1 MSGQNFKEVR
11 ETKVMYSPKEG
22 IHWFSDAEGYVYE
35 VLQRSQGAKRS
46 IGPNITLPFF
56 PHI

>member
-1 MSGQNFKEVR
+1 
-11 ETKVMYSPKEG
+11 MYSPKEG

-35 VLQRSQGAKRS
+35 VLQRSQGANRS